1 MDRFGLGE
9 RVRYKDD
16 CPGEGFINYYTIP
29 KGSCAT
35 VIQVLEGNRDCYMV
49 RLDTPVPNYS
59 PEHCVQGF
67 DLEPE

>member
-9 RVRYKDD
+9 RVKYKDD
-16 CPGEGFINYYTIP
+16 WPDLPNASYTIP
-29 KGSCAT
+29 KGTGAT

-49 RLDTPVPNYS
+49 RLDTPVPGYQ

-67 DLEPE
+67 SIEPE